1 MKTIERAHSP
11 KNLWEKIEL
20 QHTYTGA
27 LGQIDEHLMHWPTN
41 MIHRVKQRLTRLHQ
55 YLIRM
60 KKLLA
65 KPSVK
70 VTQVKKKYLAREN
83 AREQK
88 ALVAARLDFA
98 IKKELLDRLKNNTYG
113 DLYNVK
119 ENVFN
124 EVMDAEG
131 TNEVTFVADADLDEQ
146 LEAEAESDIEDF
158 DMNEEELI
166 EDDEGEY
173 EREAELESGDI
184 EGDIDALKGQLLRKV
199 KKRTASN
206 KGKPTSKK
214 IRPNAAAKIEIE
226 YEQETQ
232 TTTS

>member
-1 MKTIERAHSP
+1 MYCLANFHGIFSQ
-11 KNLWEKIEL
+11 EKIEL
-20 QHTYTGA
+20 LHTYTGA

-88 ALVAARLDFA
+88 ALVAARLDIA
-98 IKKELLDRLKNNTYG
+98 IKRELLQRLKNRTYG

-124 EVMDAEG
+124 ELMDTEG
-131 TNEVTFVADADLDEQ
+131 TDEVQFVEADADLDEQ
-146 LEAEAESDIEDF
+146 LEAEAEGDFEDF
-158 DMNEEELI
+158 EEFIGAGLENA
-166 EDDEGEY
+166 
-173 EREAELESGDI
+173 EAEMDSGDI
-184 EGDIDALKGQLLRKV
+184 EEDIGALKGQLLKTITKRKSAD
-199 KKRTASN
+199 KKE
-206 KGKPTSKK
+206 PTPKK
-214 IRPNAAAKIEIE
+214 TRPNPAAKIEIE
-226 YEQETQ
+226 YENEPQ
-232 TTTS
+232 TTTA